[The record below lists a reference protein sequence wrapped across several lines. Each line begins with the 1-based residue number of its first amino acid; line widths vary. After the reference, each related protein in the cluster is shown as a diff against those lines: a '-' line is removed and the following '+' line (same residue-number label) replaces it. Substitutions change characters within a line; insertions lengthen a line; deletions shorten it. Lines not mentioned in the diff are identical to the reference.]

1 MRIIMIPLIKLW
13 YAIIGSKNGQC
24 ERIDRTALDALES
37 ADVSHL
43 EEKEQAA
50 VNEQ

>member
-1 MRIIMIPLIKLW
+1 MMPLIKLW
-13 YAIIGSKNGQC
+13 YAIIGKNGQC